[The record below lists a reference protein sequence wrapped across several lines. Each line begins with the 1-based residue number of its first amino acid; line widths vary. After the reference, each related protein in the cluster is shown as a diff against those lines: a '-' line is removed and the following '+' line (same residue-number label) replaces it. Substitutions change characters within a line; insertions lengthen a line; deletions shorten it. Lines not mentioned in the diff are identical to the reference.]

1 MTNIL
6 IVEDEPQVSSFV
18 QRGLRAAGYET
29 TTADTGARALEEIR
43 AGEYDLVVLDIGL
56 PDMSGLEVLT
66 TLRREHLTVAVI
78 ALTARDTVSDLVAG
92 LDSGADDYIPKP
104 FRFDELLARIRTRL
118 RDRAS
123 SASTTL
129 ESDGL
134 SLDLL
139 TRRVRVGERE
149 VDLSS
154 REFTLAE
161 YFMRHPGQVFN
172 RERLLK
178 DVWGYDFDPG
188 SNLVEV
194 YVRYLRKKLGTN
206 RIETIRGVGYRFR

>member
-29 TTADTGARALEEIR
+29 ATVDTGAGALQQLR
-43 AGEYDLVVLDIGL
+43 TGEFDLVVLDIGL

-66 TLRREHLTVAVI
+66 TVRREHVSVAVI

-129 ESDGL
+129 DSDGL

-149 VDLSS
+149 VELSS
-154 REFTLAE
+154 REFALAE

-194 YVRYLRKKLGTN
+194 YVRYLRKKLGTS